1 MLPFILL
8 FLSTIV
14 SGSSAASLYWDGRVP
29 QTMTASDL
37 DSSTGPFLSVVKG
50 SESASHYTTLLGT
63 TSTPTPLWTTV
74 LSEQVISLTIDN
86 SSIFV
91 PGGSTPQNG
100 FRRTDLIAQGD
111 GSNSALD
118 AIMEVGVSKFHFS
131 VKQNEQ
137 LPLNYSHEYQIV
149 FIEPADGTH
158 VFELQLG
165 NPFTNPTAS
174 APAADATSLKVR
186 DHALNLLF
194 ETPFTADQWHN
205 FAVQVDWDNLTLQ
218 VFYSADAAE
227 LAAVTSVVS
236 NPTASAGS
244 AGQGDF
250 HAAIVKLPLVD
261 PSEPSSEQN
270 DVVHYGIQEGT
281 TEGLFYSGLFVEQ
294 ISA

>member
-1 MLPFILL
+1 MLPTVLL
-8 FLSTIV
+8 LSAIAA
-14 SGSSAASLYWDGRVP
+14 SSASSLYWDGRVP
-29 QTMTASDL
+29 QTMTESDL
-37 DSSTGPFLSVVKG
+37 DSSIGPYLTVVKG
-50 SESASHYTTLLGT
+50 SEAASHYTTLLGT
-63 TSTPTPLWTTV
+63 TSTPTPLWNTV

-91 PGGSTPQNG
+91 PGGSTPQTG
-100 FRRTDLIAQGD
+100 FRRTDLIAQGN

-118 AIMEVGVSKFHFS
+118 AIMEVGVSKFSFS
-131 VKQNEQ
+131 VKENDQ

-149 FIEPADGTH
+149 FIEPSDGTH

-165 NPFTNPTAS
+165 TPFSNPTAP
-174 APAADATSLKVR
+174 APAADAAFLKIR

-194 ETPFTADQWHN
+194 ETPFTAGQWHN
-205 FAVQVDWDNLTLQ
+205 FAVQVDWVNLTLE

-227 LAAVTSVVS
+227 LVAVTSVVS
-236 NPTASAGS
+236 NPTASTGS

-250 HAAIVKLPLVD
+250 HAALLKLPLVD
-261 PSEPSSEQN
+261 SSETIAEQD

>member
-1 MLPFILL
+1 MLPTVLL
-8 FLSTIV
+8 LSAIAA
-14 SGSSAASLYWDGRVP
+14 SSASSLYWDGRVP
-29 QTMTASDL
+29 QTMTESDL
-37 DSSTGPFLSVVKG
+37 DSSIGPYLTVVKG
-50 SESASHYTTLLGT
+50 SEAASHYTTLLGT
-63 TSTPTPLWTTV
+63 TSTPTPLWNTV

-91 PGGSTPQNG
+91 PGGSTPQTG
-100 FRRTDLIAQGD
+100 FRRTDLIAQGN

-118 AIMEVGVSKFHFS
+118 AIMEVGVSKFFFS
-131 VKQNEQ
+131 VMENEQ

-149 FIEPADGTH
+149 FIEPSDGTH

-165 NPFTNPTAS
+165 TPFSNPTAP
-174 APAADATSLKVR
+174 APAADAAFLKIR

-194 ETPFTADQWHN
+194 ETPFTAGQWHN
-205 FAVQVDWDNLTLQ
+205 FAVQVDWVNLTLE

-227 LAAVTSVVS
+227 LVAVTSVVS
-236 NPTASAGS
+236 NPTASTGS

-250 HAAIVKLPLVD
+250 HAALLKLPLVD
-261 PSEPSSEQN
+261 SSETIAEQD